1 MATVFDISEYILK
14 RADFMPTMKLQK
26 LSYYSQA
33 YSLVHYG
40 KPLFDE
46 DFEAWASG
54 PVCPALF
61 AVHRDKFVVG
71 HGELSYPVP
80 LRADEMENEARA
92 VVAHVLEVLG
102 SYSGRELSELVH
114 RESPWIDA
122 RVGAGDGGPCNAVIS
137 KSMIQRYYSTAQCG
151 NPVFV

>member
-1 MATVFDISEYILK
+1 MVTVFDISEYILK
-14 RADFMPTMKLQK
+14 RTGFVPTMKLQK

-54 PVCPALF
+54 PVCRDLF

-71 HGELSYPVP
+71 PGELSYPEP
-80 LRADEMENEARA
+80 FREDEVDSEARA
-92 VVAHVLEVLG
+92 AIAHVLEVLG

-114 RESPWIDA
+114 REDPWVVA
-122 RVGAGDGGPCNAVIS
+122 RTGVRDGEPCSTVIS
-137 KSMIQRYYSTAQCG
+137 KSVIQRYYSAAQCG
-151 NPVFV
+151 NPDFA